1 MFFALMEV
9 EEKAKTPA
17 NLQLFT
23 PVASTRTF
31 LPTPTDDSGLSS
43 SLHALCSVLK
53 RKGPERPDN
62 GAYSRPELTRSSKS
76 LQLHRPFHDIRVQ
89 GSDF

>member
-23 PVASTRTF
+23 PVASTCGDPLV
-31 LPTPTDDSGLSS
+31 LP
-43 SLHALCSVLK
+43 
-53 RKGPERPDN
+53 
-62 GAYSRPELTRSSKS
+62 LTRS
-76 LQLHRPFHDIRVQ
+76 FEATYFDVQ
-89 GSDF
+89 QHSVRDVLVDLTQR

>member
-23 PVASTRTF
+23 PVASKIVCAANMHIITGMFTNVETF
-31 LPTPTDDSGLSS
+31 R
-43 SLHALCSVLK
+43 A
-53 RKGPERPDN
+53 
-62 GAYSRPELTRSSKS
+62 
-76 LQLHRPFHDIRVQ
+76 
-89 GSDF
+89 

>member
-23 PVASTRTF
+23 PVASIY
-31 LPTPTDDSGLSS
+31 
-43 SLHALCSVLK
+43 SLRGFYL
-53 RKGPERPDN
+53 E
-62 GAYSRPELTRSSKS
+62 
-76 LQLHRPFHDIRVQ
+76 
-89 GSDF
+89 